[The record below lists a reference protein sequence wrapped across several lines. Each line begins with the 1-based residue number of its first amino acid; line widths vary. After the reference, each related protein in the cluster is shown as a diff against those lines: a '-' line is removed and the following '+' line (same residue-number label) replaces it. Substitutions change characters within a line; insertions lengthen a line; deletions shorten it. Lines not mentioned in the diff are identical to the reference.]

1 MLTKDNLLPEGSY
14 EPVFV
19 ARQPIF
25 DRKQRIWGYELLFR
39 HSDTAAV
46 AQFLDPDEAT
56 AKVIADGFTLAAT
69 GLPVETRLLINFPK
83 NLLLNESFYALP
95 PKACVVEILETVQPE
110 AEVATVLKAAKKAGY
125 ILALDDFVG
134 QPGFEPF
141 LELADIVKVDV
152 LNQSKAALLAL
163 TSQLQQRRAKLLA
176 EKVEDRET
184 FEFLRGLGY
193 HLFQGFFFSKPEILP
208 GRKISSANLSR
219 LQLMQELAKDD
230 YEVKELAEIISHDVS
245 LSYRLLNYLNSPA
258 FGLRR
263 TIETIQQA
271 ITILGSRSTR
281 QWLMVIILSDL
292 DPSPMAAVL
301 SLQSIQRARFLQL
314 AAQQDDFGTPH
325 NAERMFLLGLLSM
338 LDVLL
343 GHHMKEII
351 GSMPLDEE
359 IKAALMGIENESYAW
374 LELVRALEN
383 AAWDKATSLLAKFGM
398 GQDRAALLYATA
410 GAWANAVISAMPEQ
424 PRQA

>member
-1 MLTKDNLLPEGSY
+1 MFTNQELLPEGSY
-14 EPVFV
+14 EPIFV

-25 DRKQRIWGYELLFR
+25 NRQQHIWGYELLFR

-46 AQFLDPDEAT
+46 AQFPDPDEAT
-56 AKVIADGFTLAAT
+56 AKVIADGFTLAAA

-83 NLLLNESFYALP
+83 NLLLNDSIYALP
-95 PKACVVEILETVQPE
+95 HQSCVVEILETVQPD
-110 AEVATVLKAAKKAGY
+110 AQVVQALKTAKKAGY

-141 LELADIVKVDV
+141 LEIADIIKVEV
-152 LNQSKAALLAL
+152 LNQSKAQLLKL
-163 TSQLQQRRAKLLA
+163 TSQLKQGQAKLLA
-176 EKVEDRET
+176 EKVEDRES
-184 FEFLRGLGY
+184 FEFLRELGY

-208 GRKISSANLSR
+208 GRKISSANLTR
-219 LQLMQELAKDD
+219 LQLMQELAKND
-230 YEVKELAEIISHDVS
+230 YEVKDLAEIISRDVS

-258 FGLRR
+258 FGLRS

-292 DPSPMAAVL
+292 NPSPSAAVL

-343 GHHMKEII
+343 GHHMEEII
-351 GSMPLDEE
+351 GNMPLDEE
-359 IKAALMGIENESYAW
+359 IKAALMDIENDSFAW
-374 LELVRALEN
+374 LELVRAMEH
-383 AAWDKATSLLAKFGM
+383 ASWDKATDLLEKFGM
-398 GQDRAALLYATA
+398 GQSRAAMLYAAA
-410 GAWANAVISAMPEQ
+410 GAWANAVISATPEQ
-424 PRQA
+424 PKQA